1 MNVPAVMAFLYLG
14 LPAIHMICTF
24 ILLKVVKREGDGE

>member
-1 MNVPAVMAFLYLG
+1 MNVSAVMAFLYLG

-24 ILLKVVKREGDGE
+24 VLLKLVKREGEEG